1 MKEMKK
7 ILVVDNHP
15 LILKYI
21 KDLLGKRGHK
31 VLTARDGLSALNILK
46 KITPDIIFV
55 DLIMPNIDGR
65 KLCRIIH
72 KMPAL
77 RHAYIVVLS
86 AIAAEEIEKTPGLDD
101 IEADAYIV
109 KGPFDK
115 MGRHIL
121 AVLDQV
127 DQKGST
133 GQPKEILGLE
143 DVHPRQITRELLSA
157 KKYSDAIMEN
167 IDEGIIEITSDARIV
182 YTNSVTASLSGIPE
196 ERLLASN
203 FVNIFKESQRPKIK
217 ALLGSKEPPL
227 QAFTK
232 ESPALINNREF
243 EVRILPFIEGE
254 HKFIVILKDVTRE
267 RKRDAQIQRALK
279 METIGR
285 LAGGIAHEF
294 NNLLMGI
301 QGNASLILL
310 DILSTSPYHK
320 RLKNIE
326 RLVQDGSTLTSQLLK
341 YAREERYQPRP
352 INLNELIEDTSDT
365 FGKARRDIK
374 VHRELASDLFMV
386 EVDKRQMEQ
395 VLLNLYVNAADA
407 MPGGGELFLKTMNLG
422 YKEIDIEAHKLK
434 PGNYV
439 ELIVTDTGIGMDRET
454 LERIFDPF
462 FTTKEIGQGTGLG
475 LASVYGTIEEHGG
488 CIDVES
494 EKGKGTSFKIYLPA
508 IEPEG
513 KKGQPILR
521 DKMILVVDDEE
532 LVRKVIQEM
541 LKTMGYEVLT
551 AKDGREAIRL
561 YKRYQAS
568 IDLVLLDIIMP
579 DMGGKEV
586 YRYLKKIDPGVRALL
601 LSGYNMDRETMEIIA
616 QGRSGFIQKPFSF
629 EDLAQEINKIL
640 KTGDSLESKE

>member
-15 LILKYI
+15 VILKYMT
-21 KDLLGKRGHK
+21 DLLGKRGHK

-46 KITPDIIFV
+46 NFTPDIIFV

-65 KLCRIIH
+65 KLCKIIR

-86 AIAAEEIEKTPGLDD
+86 AIAAEEIEKTPDLAD
-101 IEADAYIV
+101 IEVDAYIA

-133 GQPKEILGLE
+133 GQPKEIIGLE
-143 DVHPRQITRELLSA
+143 DVYPRQITRELLSA

-182 YTNSVTASLSGIPE
+182 YTNSVAASLSGIPE

-227 QAFTK
+227 QVFTK
-232 ESPALINNREF
+232 DSPALINNREF

-267 RKRDAQIQRALK
+267 RKRDAQVQRALK

-454 LERIFDPF
+454 QERIFDPF

-494 EKGKGTSFKIYLPA
+494 EKGKGTSFRIYLPA
-508 IEPEG
+508 IEPKG
-513 KKGQPILR
+513 KKGQPMLR

-541 LKTMGYEVLT
+541 LKAMGYEVLT
-551 AKDGREAIRL
+551 AKGGKEAIRL

-586 YRYLKKIDPGVRALL
+586 YGHLKKIDPGVRALL
-601 LSGYNMDRETMEIIA
+601 LSGYNMDRETMEIMA

-640 KTGDSLESKE
+640 KADDNLESKK

>member
-15 LILKYI
+15 VILKYMT
-21 KDLLGKRGHK
+21 DLLGKRGHK

-46 KITPDIIFV
+46 NFTPDIIFV

-65 KLCRIIH
+65 KLCKIIR

-86 AIAAEEIEKTPGLDD
+86 AIAAEEIEKTPDLAD
-101 IEADAYIV
+101 IEVDAYIA

-133 GQPKEILGLE
+133 GQPKEIIGLE
-143 DVHPRQITRELLSA
+143 DVYPRQITRELLSA

-182 YTNSVTASLSGIPE
+182 YTNSVAASLSGIPE

-227 QAFTK
+227 QVFTK
-232 ESPALINNREF
+232 DSPALINNREF

-267 RKRDAQIQRALK
+267 RKRDAQVQRALK

-494 EKGKGTSFKIYLPA
+494 EKGKGTSFRIYLPA
-508 IEPEG
+508 IEPKG
-513 KKGQPILR
+513 KKGQPMLR

-541 LKTMGYEVLT
+541 LKAMGYEVLT
-551 AKDGREAIRL
+551 AKGGKEAIRL

-586 YRYLKKIDPGVRALL
+586 YGHLKKIDPGVRALL
-601 LSGYNMDRETMEIIA
+601 LSGYNMDRETMEIMA

-640 KTGDSLESKE
+640 KTGDNLESKE